1 MLVSVLFLLF
11 NCFCISYLK
20 KKKEK
25 EKKERYGIEYDVF
38 VLVVFG
44 VYKRKKGKGKKK
56 KKSFLSNGPKKI
68 PTILLKLQKAV
79 CKYCTFETNPI
90 GNEIYLIDKPQHY
103 FLGVN

>member
-1 MLVSVLFLLF
+1 MEQNMTYLFQWCLEF
-11 NCFCISYLK
+11 IK
-20 KKKEK
+20 EKKEK
-25 EKKERYGIEYDVF
+25 E
-38 VLVVFG
+38 
-44 VYKRKKGKGKKK
+44 KKK